1 MKRKRLIFGLLI
13 ILLIAGGMVMLEERT
28 GLLSVGDTAPQFV
41 ARLSGGE
48 VVSLGNFRRKKH
60 VVLFFYPKDFTRGC
74 TKQVCSYRDNY
85 SHIAGMGAVMFGVSY
100 DPERSHSQFVE
111 KYNLPFPLI
120 SDTTAEIA
128 SAYGATRPGGRLLP
142 PKRVTYV
149 IDKEGIV
156 RGVFHHEI
164 LIEKHV
170 EGVLATLEGLR

>member
-1 MKRKRLIFGLLI
+1 
-13 ILLIAGGMVMLEERT
+13 MLEERT

-41 ARLSGGE
+41 ARLGDGE
-48 VVSLGNFRRKKH
+48 VVSLGNFRGKKH
-60 VVLFFYPKDFTRGC
+60 VVLFFYPKDFTRRC
-74 TKQVCSYRDNY
+74 TKQVCLYRDNY
-85 SHIAGMGAVMFGVSY
+85 SQIVDMDAVMFGVSY
-100 DPERSHSQFVE
+100 DLERSHSQFTE
-111 KYNLPFPLI
+111 RYNLPFPLI

-128 SAYGATRPGGRLLP
+128 SGYGATRLGGRLLP

-170 EGVLATLEGLR
+170 EGVLATLERLK

>member
-1 MKRKRLIFGLLI
+1 
-13 ILLIAGGMVMLEERT
+13 MVMLEERT

-41 ARLSGGE
+41 ARLGDGE
-48 VVSLGNFRRKKH
+48 VVSLGNFRGKKH
-60 VVLFFYPKDFTRGC
+60 VVLFFYPKDFTRRC

-85 SHIAGMGAVMFGVSY
+85 SQIVDMDAVMFGVSY
-100 DPERSHSQFVE
+100 DLERSHSQFTE
-111 KYNLPFPLI
+111 RYNLPFPLI

-128 SAYGATRPGGRLLP
+128 SGYGATRLGGRLLP

-170 EGVLATLEGLR
+170 EGVLATLERLK